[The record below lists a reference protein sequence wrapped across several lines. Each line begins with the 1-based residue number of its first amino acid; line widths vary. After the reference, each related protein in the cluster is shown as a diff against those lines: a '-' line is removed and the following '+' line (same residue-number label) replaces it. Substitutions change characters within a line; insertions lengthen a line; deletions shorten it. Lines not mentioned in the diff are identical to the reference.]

1 MCITSLGQ
9 LKHNKGNIII
19 DSALRIRHSNLWMRI
34 CITNCCVCCC
44 FECEVVRSKCTLEM
58 TAVCTFCWWFTVLAV
73 VQKRHRLLQRV
84 LKDSPRNFTFMN
96 STSTGGARAH
106 KCKFHWKSEFPTD
119 FQNRWNFTWD
129 SHQIPLCPNTLIVEE
144 SCWPVF
150 HWGRVLRKR
159 VYQVLQGLL
168 YYSYRRP
175 T

>member
-1 MCITSLGQ
+1 MTYPCSFDHRQMCITSLGQ

-106 KCKFHWKSEFPTD
+106 KCNSTGNQNFQRISKTGGISPGTHIKFHFAPT
-119 FQNRWNFTWD
+119 
-129 SHQIPLCPNTLIVEE
+129 L
-144 SCWPVF
+144 
-150 HWGRVLRKR
+150 
-159 VYQVLQGLL
+159 
-168 YYSYRRP
+168 
-175 T
+175 